1 MQRSDELHEVKKL
14 LVWISWLLNPNTKY
28 IYSYLAI
35 TVSMITQNILGPIML
50 AVTAF
55 LLKII
60 QVMTE

>member
-1 MQRSDELHEVKKL
+1 MQRSDALHEVKKL
-14 LVWISWLLNPNTKY
+14 LVWFSWIYHPNIKY
-28 IYSYLAI
+28 IYSYSAI